1 VSDIPGTHVFTGELS
16 QQGYRL
22 NRLSMT
28 LTKTENREAFLADEE
43 GYMERL
49 GLTLDERE
57 MVRARD
63 WAAIIRSGGNIY
75 LTLKIAATVG
85 GNLLQMGA
93 QMRGESLE
101 SFMATRP
108 GPKAPV
114 RRD

>member
-1 VSDIPGTHVFTGELS
+1 MTEIPGTHVFTGELS

-28 LTKTENREAFLADEE
+28 LIKKENREAFLADEA

-49 GLTLDERE
+49 GLTEEERG
-57 MVRARD
+57 MVRRRD
-63 WAAIIRSGGNIY
+63 WAEIVRSGGNIY
-75 LTLKIAATVG
+75 LTLKIAATLG

>member
-1 VSDIPGTHVFTGELS
+1 MTELPGTHVFTGELS

-28 LTKTENREAFLADEE
+28 LTKKENREAFLADEE
-43 GYMERL
+43 AYMSGL
-49 GLTLDERE
+49 GLTDGERD
-57 MVRARD
+57 MVRRRD

-85 GNLLQMGA
+85 QTLLQMGA
-93 QMRGESLE
+93 QMRGEDLAT
-101 SFMATRP
+101 FMATRP
-108 GPKAPV
+108 GPKAQV

>member
-1 VSDIPGTHVFTGELS
+1 MSEISGTHVFTGELS

-28 LTKTENREAFLADEE
+28 LTKNENREAFLADEE
-43 GYMERL
+43 GYMEGL
-49 GLTLDERE
+49 GLTADERD
-57 MVRARD
+57 MVRRRD
-63 WAAIIRSGGNIY
+63 WGAIIRSGGNIY

-101 SFMATRP
+101 TFMATRP
-108 GPKAPV
+108 GTKAPV
-114 RRD
+114 KRD

>member
-1 VSDIPGTHVFTGELS
+1 MSKIAGTHVFTGELS

-28 LTKTENREAFLADEE
+28 LTRKENREAFLADEA

-49 GLTLDERE
+49 GLNEGERD
-57 MVRARD
+57 MVRERD
-63 WAAIIRSGGNIY
+63 WGAIIRSGGNIY

-85 GNLLQMGA
+85 GNLLEMGA

>member
-1 VSDIPGTHVFTGELS
+1 MKEIPGTHVFTGELS

-28 LTKTENREAFLADEE
+28 LTRQENREAFLADEE
-43 GYMERL
+43 AYMERL
-49 GLTLDERE
+49 GLTGIERDL
-57 MVRARD
+57 VRRRD
-63 WAAIIRSGGNIY
+63 WAAIIENGGNIY

-85 GNLLQMGA
+85 QNLLQMGA
-93 QMRGESLE
+93 QMRGEDLN

-108 GPKAPV
+108 GSKAPV